1 MILSHIIIFLI
12 LLLCALVYQRLAI
25 KFNITDIPN
34 HRSSHQHVTVRGGGI
49 LFPVAIIFWWMV
61 YDFQNTWM
69 VLGIVWISAISLLD
83 DIYSLSSKFRMGV
96 QFLALSMAFHDLDL
110 FQQVDWY
117 FLPLIY
123 FVGLGVINSVNF
135 MDGINGITG
144 LYGLVFF
151 GSLLAVNAFMPIFD
165 RELLQYEILALCVF
179 LLFNF
184 RKKAIMFAGDIG
196 SISLAYLMIYF
207 MGKWFL
213 YSGSWTVILMVLV
226 YGADSFTTLAERI
239 KNKEKVFEPHRKH
252 LYQLLANEGKMDHVI
267 IAIIYALI
275 QMAINFFAFIQPQGM
290 PDPYLALSI
299 MLGLGFVY
307 IVIKV
312 IVVRKYKTA

>member
-1 MILSHIIIFLI
+1 
-12 LLLCALVYQRLAI
+12 
-25 KFNITDIPN
+25 
-34 HRSSHQHVTVRGGGI
+34 
-49 LFPVAIIFWWMV
+49 
-61 YDFQNTWM
+61 
-69 VLGIVWISAISLLD
+69 
-83 DIYSLSSKFRMGV
+83 
-96 QFLALSMAFHDLDL
+96 
-110 FQQVDWY
+110 
-117 FLPLIY
+117 
-123 FVGLGVINSVNF
+123 

-151 GSLLAVNAFMPIFD
+151 GSLLAINTFAPIFD

-207 MGKWFL
+207 MAKWFL
-213 YSGSWTVILMVLV
+213 YSDSWTVILLILV
-226 YGADSFTTLAERI
+226 YGADSFSTLAERI

-252 LYQLLANEGKMDHVI
+252 LYQILVNEGKKDHVL

-275 QMAINFFAFIQPQGM
+275 QMGINLYAFILPKGM
-290 PDPYLALSI
+290 PDPYTALFI

-307 IVIKV
+307 IVLKV
-312 IVVRKYKTA
+312 IFVRKYKTS

>member
-1 MILSHIIIFLI
+1 M
-12 LLLCALVYQRLAI
+12 ALVYRRLAV
-25 KFNITDIPN
+25 KFGIVDKPN

-49 LFPVAIIFWWMV
+49 LFPAAIIFWWMA

-69 VLGIVWISAISLLD
+69 VLGIVWISAVSLLD
-83 DIYSLSSKFRMGV
+83 DIYSLSTKFRMGI

-110 FQQVDWY
+110 FNQIDWY
-117 FLPLIY
+117 YLPFIY

-151 GSLLAVNAFMPIFD
+151 GSLLAINTYTPIFD

-207 MGKWFL
+207 MAKWFL
-213 YSGSWTVILMVLV
+213 YSGSWTVILLILV
-226 YGADSFTTLAERI
+226 YGADSFSTLAERI

-252 LYQLLANEGKMDHVI
+252 LYQILVNEGKKDHVL

-275 QMAINFFAFIQPQGM
+275 QMGINLYAFILPKGM
-290 PDPYLALSI
+290 PDPYTALFI

-307 IVIKV
+307 IVLKI
-312 IVVRKYKTA
+312 IFVRKYKTS